1 MGEELFLFLSK
12 LFWNIKPETECDGW
26 KRTDLQRKRN
36 PSILSSSKNA
46 VEIPENETAIIL
58 DIKDYV
64 AAGFDRKVYIDKGL

>member
-1 MGEELFLFLSK
+1 MFLSK
-12 LFWNIKPETECDGW
+12 LFWNIKPETKCDGW
-26 KRTDLQRKRN
+26 KRIDLQRKRN

-58 DIKDYV
+58 DINDYV